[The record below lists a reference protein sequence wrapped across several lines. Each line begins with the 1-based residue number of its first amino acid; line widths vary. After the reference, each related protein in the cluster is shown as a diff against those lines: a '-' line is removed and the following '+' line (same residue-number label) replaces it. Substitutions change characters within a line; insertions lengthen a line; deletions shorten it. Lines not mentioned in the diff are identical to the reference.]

1 MSATA
6 AATSPLTRLRV
17 PLALLLIVPV
27 APALAYAGS
36 APIMTFAMGA
46 LAIAVLADWV
56 RRSTEQLAHRLGPAI
71 GGLMNVSFGSLAELI
86 LAFSVLREGHVD
98 IVRAQITGSIIG
110 TSLFGLGMAIVVG
123 AVGRPPLRFDRAK
136 AGPLASLLILVVI
149 ALLMPAVFDFTARH
163 VAGPSGI
170 EATDERLSIG
180 VSIVLLVVYA
190 ANLVYTLVTRRDVFA
205 DPEARD
211 PGRPAPWPWWA
222 AVAVLIVVT
231 AVIAAEAEFVSGA
244 LEETART
251 AQISPIF
258 IGVIVLA
265 LVGTA
270 SDLVAAAW
278 FARQGKAGL
287 VMNLCVGSSIQVAL
301 VVAPVLVIGSR
312 LMGQPMSLVFHNP
325 LDLFAIAGTALVVN
339 SITSDGELSWFEGV
353 LLIGV
358 YVLIG
363 MAFYFSSPIGA

>member
-1 MSATA
+1 MLA
-6 AATSPLTRLRV
+6 RLRV
-17 PLALLLIVPV
+17 PLVLLLVVPV
-27 APALAYAGS
+27 APALAFVDGS
-36 APIMTFAMGA
+36 PIAVFGMGA

-71 GGLMNVSFGSLAELI
+71 GGLLNVSFGSLAELI
-86 LAFSVLREGHVD
+86 LAFFVLREGHVD

-163 VAGPSGI
+163 VTGQTAIG
-170 EATDERLSIG
+170 ETDERLSIG
-180 VSIVLLVVYA
+180 VSIVLLAVYA

-205 DPEARD
+205 SAEEPDPT
-211 PGRPAPWPWWA
+211 RPRPWPWWA
-222 AVAVLIVVT
+222 AVGVLIVVT
-231 AVIAAEAEFVSGA
+231 AVIAAEAEFVSSA
-244 LEETART
+244 LEATARM
-251 AQISPIF
+251 AGISPIF

-270 SDLVAAAW
+270 SDLVAAAF

-287 VMNLCVGSSIQVAL
+287 VMNLCVGSSVQVAL
-301 VVAPVLVIGSR
+301 VVAPVLVIGSW
-312 LMGQPMSLVFHNP
+312 LMGQPMSLVFQNP
-325 LDLFAIAGTALVVN
+325 LHLFAIAAAALVVN
-339 SITSDGELSWFEGV
+339 SIASDGELSWFEGV

-358 YVLIG
+358 YALIG
-363 MAFYFSSPIGA
+363 MAFFLLSPASA